1 MTDGGI
7 GRILVASLHQSIG
20 DALPT
25 RLDYYEHWL
34 TPMGLR
40 DGRTG
45 RAPLGAVLSFL
56 RQEGPQVYDR
66 VMTGAGH
73 YSAEWHHA
81 QGGTLPRLVRVLPAR
96 LRAWAALRQ
105 SRRLLRSAFVP
116 ARVHVATRR
125 GVGAVT
131 VTAGIFC
138 DLRERWAWPTCRY
151 YAAAIERHLAL
162 QGVPADVVIEACQ
175 ATAEGSCRIAVTF
188 RRSGLEPA
196 VEPAAEATS

>member
-20 DALPT
+20 DSLPT
-25 RLDYYEHWL
+25 RLEYYEHWL

-56 RQEGPQVYDR
+56 RQEGPLVYDR

-81 QGGTLPRLVRVLPAR
+81 QGGAMSRLVRVLPAR
-96 LRAWAALRQ
+96 LRARAALRQ
-105 SRRLLRSAFVP
+105 TRRLLRSAFAP
-116 ARVHVATRR
+116 AHVHVSTRR

-131 VTAGIFC
+131 VTSGIFC
-138 DLRERWAWPTCRY
+138 DVRERWAWPTCRY
-151 YAAAIERHLAL
+151 YAAATERSLAL
-162 QGVPADVVIEACQ
+162 QGVPAAVAIECCH
-175 ATAEGSCRIAVTF
+175 ATAEGPCRIAVTF
-188 RRSGLEPA
+188 HRPGPA
-196 VEPAAEATS
+196 PAAEPAAEATP

>member
-56 RQEGPQVYDR
+56 RQEGQPVYDR
-66 VMTGAGH
+66 VMIGAGH

-81 QGGTLPRLVRVLPAR
+81 QGGALPRLVRLLPYR
-96 LRAWAALRQ
+96 LRARMALRQ
-105 SRRLLRSAFVP
+105 SRRLLRSAFAP
-116 ARVHVATRR
+116 ARVRVATRR

-131 VTAGIFC
+131 IASGVFC
-138 DLRERWAWPTCRY
+138 ELREPWAWPTCRY

-162 QGVPADVVIEACQ
+162 QGVLADVAIEACQ
-175 ATAEGSCRIAVTF
+175 AMAEGTCRIAVTF
-188 RRSGLEPA
+188 RRPGVVPA
-196 VEPAAEATS
+196 VEPTEETRS

>member
-25 RLDYYEHWL
+25 RLDYYEHWF

-56 RQEGPQVYDR
+56 RQEGQPVYDR
-66 VMTGAGH
+66 VMAGAGH

-81 QGGTLPRLVRVLPAR
+81 QGGALPRLARLLPYR
-96 LRAWAALRQ
+96 LRARVALRQ
-105 SRRLLRSAFVP
+105 SRRLLRSAFAP
-116 ARVHVATRR
+116 AHVRVTTRR
-125 GVGAVT
+125 GAGT
-131 VTAGIFC
+131 VTIAAGIFC

-151 YAAAIERHLAL
+151 YAAAIERYLAL
-162 QGVPADVVIEACQ
+162 QGVQADVAIETCQ
-175 ATAEGSCRIAVTF
+175 AAAEDLCRIAVTF
-188 RRSGLEPA
+188 RRPGADPPTEPA
-196 VEPAAEATS
+196 P

>member
-1 MTDGGI
+1 MTNGGI

-56 RQEGPQVYDR
+56 RQEGQPAYDR
-66 VMTGAGH
+66 VMIGAGH

-81 QGGTLPRLVRVLPAR
+81 QGGALPRLARLLPYR
-96 LRAWAALRQ
+96 LRARVALRQ
-105 SRRLLRSAFVP
+105 SRRLLRSAFTP
-116 ARVHVATRR
+116 AHVRVSLGR
-125 GVGAVT
+125 GAGAVT
-131 VTAGIFC
+131 ITAGIFC
-138 DLRERWAWPTCRY
+138 ELREQWAWPTCRY
-151 YAAAIERHLAL
+151 YAAVVERHLAL
-162 QGVPADVVIEACQ
+162 HGVPADVAIESCQ
-175 ATAEGSCRIAVTF
+175 ATAAGACRIDVIF
-188 RRSGLEPA
+188 RRPGVTSA
-196 VEPAAEATS
+196 TEASA

>member
-1 MTDGGI
+1 MTDGGV

-20 DALPT
+20 DVLPT

-40 DGRTG
+40 GGRTG

-56 RQEGPQVYDR
+56 RQEGPQVYDL

-73 YSAEWHHA
+73 SSAQWHHA
-81 QGGTLPRLVRVLPAR
+81 QGGAMPRLVRVLPAQ
-96 LRAWAALRQ
+96 LRARAVLRQ
-105 SRRLLRSAFVP
+105 SRRLLRSAFAP
-116 ARVHVATRR
+116 AQVHVSTRR

-131 VTAGIFC
+131 IGSGIFC

-151 YAAAIERHLAL
+151 YAAAIERYLAL
-162 QGVPADVVIEACQ
+162 QGVPADVVIDTCQ
-175 ATAEGSCRIAVTF
+175 AIADGPCRFAVTF
-188 RRSGLEPA
+188 RRLGLEPA
-196 VEPAAEATS
+196 APAAEGTS